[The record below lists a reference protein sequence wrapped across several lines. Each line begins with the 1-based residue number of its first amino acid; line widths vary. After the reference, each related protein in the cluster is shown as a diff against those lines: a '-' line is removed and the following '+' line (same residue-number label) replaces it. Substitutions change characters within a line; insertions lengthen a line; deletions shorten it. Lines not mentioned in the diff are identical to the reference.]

1 MSVEQAEAFM
11 NRVESDEA
19 FAAELDSMK
28 DDQAAVKAAV
38 VAAGFDATTDEIRDA
53 FVNRFGDQL
62 TEEQLAAVAGGLYN
76 PGTDRALTTFEIG
89 IFSYVGVTVGL
100 TVAAAAA

>member
-11 NRVESDEA
+11 NRVESEEA

-28 DDQAAVKAAV
+28 DDQAAVQAAV

-53 FVNRFGDQL
+53 FVDRFGDQL
-62 TEEQLAAVAGGLYN
+62 TEEQLAAVAGG
-76 PGTDRALTTFEIG
+76 TDGGFLSDRNIGVLVAAGALA
-89 IFSYVGVTVGL
+89 GL
-100 TVAAAAA
+100 GSAAAAI

>member
-19 FAAELDSMK
+19 FAAELDSLK
-28 DDQAAVKAAV
+28 DDQAAVQAAV

-53 FVNRFGDQL
+53 FVDRFGDQL
-62 TEEQLAAVAGGLYN
+62 TEEQLAAVAGG
-76 PGTDRALTTFEIG
+76 T
-89 IFSYVGVTVGL
+89 SYW
-100 TVAAAAA
+100 